1 MNFGM
6 VALKALVD
14 LSPLFL
20 TQHASTL
27 ELGVMMLTLSDVAG
41 EVLSEMVSAPHFFEP
56 DLWSYL
62 AYGECRYSKL
72 SDH

>member
-27 ELGVMMLTLSDVAG
+27 ELGVMMLTLSDFSG
-41 EVLSEMVSAPHFFEP
+41 EVLSEMMSAPHFF
-56 DLWSYL
+56 
-62 AYGECRYSKL
+62 
-72 SDH
+72 